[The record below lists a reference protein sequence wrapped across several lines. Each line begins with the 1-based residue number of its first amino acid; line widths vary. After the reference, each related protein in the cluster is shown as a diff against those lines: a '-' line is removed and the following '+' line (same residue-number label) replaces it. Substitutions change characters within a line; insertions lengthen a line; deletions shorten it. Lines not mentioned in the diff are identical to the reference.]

1 MKNSLQMLM
10 MVLWSLAIIQ
20 TSGIAADSTM
30 SPRLSWIPD
39 GLKFRPL
46 FANPFEARMGVMSQ
60 TAPQKLRLDI
70 GNSTDIVAMQYQDW
84 SMTFGADFY
93 TYSRLRAEPNFK
105 FPVETADYL
114 FGVNVTATKQLNPE
128 STISSRLR
136 VSHISSHLIDGIPDF
151 RATFVYSREFID
163 WIWAYQYKSV
173 RAYVGAT
180 VIFHTIPAVFG
191 SVLPQA
197 GFDIAD
203 NSLLGEYITLKA
215 GYDFRLS
222 TINNVSTGINTA
234 QMGVKFGTKYGK
246 GIVLS
251 TFWYEGK
258 SMHGMFY
265 NERDSY
271 FGMGMLVEF

>member
-1 MKNSLQMLM
+1 MPRLLFFSLIVFFVNIL
-10 MVLWSLAIIQ
+10 S
-20 TSGIAADSTM
+20 SSAADSTA
-30 SPRLSWIPD
+30 SLQVSWIPG
-39 GLKFRPL
+39 GLQFRPL

-60 TAPQKLRLDI
+60 TAPQKIRLDI
-70 GNSTDIVAMQYQDW
+70 GNSTDLIALKYQDW
-84 SMTFGADFY
+84 SMTFGGDFY

-114 FGVNVTATKQLNPE
+114 FGINVSATKALSQE
-128 STISSRLR
+128 SAISTRLR
-136 VSHISSHLIDGIPDF
+136 VSHISSHLVDGIADF
-151 RATFVYSREFID
+151 RSTFVYSREFID
-163 WIWAYQYKSV
+163 WIWAYQYKAV
-173 RAYVGAT
+173 RVYGGGT
-180 VIFHTIPAVFG
+180 MIFHTIPAVFG
-191 SVLPQA
+191 TFLPQA

-222 TINNVSTGINTA
+222 TINNISTGINTA
-234 QMGVKFGTKYGK
+234 QVGVKFGTKYGK

-271 FGMGMLVEF
+271 FGMGMIVEF